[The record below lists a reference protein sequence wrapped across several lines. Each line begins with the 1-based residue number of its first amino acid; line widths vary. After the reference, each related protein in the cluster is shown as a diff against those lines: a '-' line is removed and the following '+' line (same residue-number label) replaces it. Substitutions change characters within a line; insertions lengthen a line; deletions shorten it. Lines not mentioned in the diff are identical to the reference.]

1 MEASELIERLGKAT
15 VADRNLDAALHVALV
30 KPEQRADD
38 LRYFRVPSANMDH
51 MEMCAPGTYWLKERS
66 GASLQTAPAYTASL
80 DAALALVERVRP
92 GCDIDLEIRELMT
105 DGTVKRVTDATI
117 YGRAYSDEADAKA
130 YANSPPLAL
139 CLALLKAVPNCPPQE
154 RAEQQTQPKE

>member
-38 LRYFRVPSANMDH
+38 LCYFRVPSANMDH

-66 GASLQTAPAYTASL
+66 GASLQIAPAYTASL
-80 DAALALVERVRP
+80 DAAIALVERVLP
-92 GCDIDLEIRELMT
+92 GTEWAVSTLYERNHAEVNMNAEEP
-105 DGTVKRVTDATI
+105 VTATGATLPI
-117 YGRAYSDEADAKA
+117 
-130 YANSPPLAL
+130 AL
-139 CLALLKAVPNCPPQE
+139 CLALLKAVPNCPPQ
-154 RAEQQTQPKE
+154 AEAETVSSREDQ